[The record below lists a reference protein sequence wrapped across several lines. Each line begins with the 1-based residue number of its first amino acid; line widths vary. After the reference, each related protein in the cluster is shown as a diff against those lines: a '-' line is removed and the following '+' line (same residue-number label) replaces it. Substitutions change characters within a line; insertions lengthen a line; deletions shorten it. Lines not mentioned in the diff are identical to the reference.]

1 MDLKAVILA
10 AGCSSR
16 MGRPKQLLKVQGRSM
31 LDHAVAAAVEAGLG
45 RPVLVLGAFYDRILQ
60 ESALAKQ
67 CEIVRNTDFE
77 QGQATSL
84 VAGVRQVMYRC
95 DGVVFM
101 LCDQPFVRGS
111 LLAELTRRFITKKPD
126 LLYPV
131 YRRQRGNPV
140 VISSRLFPRLLTAT
154 GDSGARFL
162 FNDPEFECIPYE
174 VDDQSVIMDI
184 DTPEE
189 YEAVKRPAS

>member
-1 MDLKAVILA
+1 MNLKAVILA

-16 MGRPKQLLKVQGRSM
+16 MGRPKQLLTVQGKSM
-31 LDHAVAAAVEAGLG
+31 LDHAITAALEAGLS
-45 RPVLVLGAFYDRILQ
+45 RPVLVLGAFYERILK
-60 ESALAKQ
+60 ESALVKK
-67 CEIVRNTDFE
+67 CEIVHNQDFE

-84 VAGVRQVMYRC
+84 VAGVKHLMYRC
-95 DGVVFM
+95 DGAVFM

-111 LLAELTRRFITKKPD
+111 LLAVLVERFRQKRPD

-140 VISSRLFPRLLTAT
+140 VISSRLFPRLLTAA

-162 FNDPEFECIPYE
+162 FNDPELDSIAYE
-174 VDDQSVIMDI
+174 VDDQSVLMDI

-189 YEAVKRPAS
+189 YEALKKPAS